1 MFRGWQCGTLTKSD
15 RDGTKAVPFDVSV
28 RTLGLHV
35 TLGNTAKGFCV
46 RHTEERRAE
55 LKTALQEVLD
65 KKTIEPKQAE
75 RLRGR
80 MQRFEGYAFGRV
92 AQYSLKVLG
101 ELSLKRQKQV
111 PLKDKEMQAGAY
123 LIQRVS
129 EARAIDIGP
138 VSLDT
143 FFIFTDGACEGDSSR
158 IGSVGGVLV
167 GPSGRCTQH
176 FSSEVPTDFMREALA
191 CSANPIYE
199 LKLLPINIALHVWG
213 KGCIP
218 PTWCVTWT
226 TTQQGRRCAKGMA
239 APNLTNA
246 SLDVLCSLKVISKQ
260 SLGTQGYPD
269 TLTFL
274 MVQADWTVKRWSS
287 WGRNK
292 SR

>member
-138 VSLDT
+138 VSHFYRWGMRGRFLSHRQ
-143 FFIFTDGACEGDSSR
+143 C
-158 IGSVGGVLV
+158 GGRF
-167 GPSGRCTQH
+167 GR
-176 FSSEVPTDFMREALA
+176 ALWTLH
-191 CSANPIYE
+191 SA
-199 LKLLPINIALHVWG
+199 LLFRG
-213 KGCIP
+213 
-218 PTWCVTWT
+218 
-226 TTQQGRRCAKGMA
+226 
-239 APNLTNA
+239 TN
-246 SLDVLCSLKVISKQ
+246 
-260 SLGTQGYPD
+260 
-269 TLTFL
+269 
-274 MVQADWTVKRWSS
+274 
-287 WGRNK
+287 
-292 SR
+292 